1 MNKLCD
7 KIWMNGEWVNWDD
20 AKIHVSAHCIHYG
33 SAVFEGI
40 RAYDVGG
47 RANVFRLDE
56 HNRRLHDSAKIYRM
70 TLPWSIEQT
79 KAAMIEAIKVNN
91 FSECYIRP
99 VVYRGFGKMGVNP
112 LNNSVDMFIMTWKW
126 PAYLGP
132 EALEA
137 GVDMQFSSWTRNR
150 PNTTPAFAKSA
161 SNYASGAL
169 IKMEALVN
177 GYSEGIALDANG
189 LVSEG
194 SGENIFVVRDGVLY
208 TTPIGNSI
216 LGGITRDTI
225 IKLAKA
231 EGIEVRETAMPR
243 EFLYIADEVFACGTA
258 AEVTPIRSLDKISIG
273 IGKRGPMT
281 TLLQKRYLD
290 VVKGVVAD
298 KWGWR
303 TVV

>member
-1 MNKLCD
+1 
-7 KIWMNGEWVNWDD
+7 
-20 AKIHVSAHCIHYG
+20 
-33 SAVFEGI
+33 
-40 RAYDVGG
+40 
-47 RANVFRLDE
+47 
-56 HNRRLHDSAKIYRM
+56 
-70 TLPWSIEQT
+70 
-79 KAAMIEAIKVNN
+79 
-91 FSECYIRP
+91 
-99 VVYRGFGKMGVNP
+99 
-112 LNNSVDMFIMTWKW
+112 
-126 PAYLGP
+126 
-132 EALEA
+132 
-137 GVDMQFSSWTRNR
+137 
-150 PNTTPAFAKSA
+150 
-161 SNYASGAL
+161 
-169 IKMEALVN
+169 
-177 GYSEGIALDANG
+177 

-225 IKLAKA
+225 IKLAKL

-273 IGKRGPMT
+273 IGKRGSMT

-298 KWGWR
+298 TWGWR